1 VEGGTTFSA
10 DETHRRILRPGNHLV
25 LNSEDAGWQ
34 SLHAAVF
41 QEVPFHATEPAIGH
55 PSLIYHMAH
64 PTRVTRQVDSE
75 QRESALIGPRRS
87 CLTPGGAQ
95 TFWQH
100 SGHPEILQVYLRE
113 SLFKQASAEIYSVDH
128 GAIDIVPRF
137 AINDPLLEQL
147 ALAIITALEDGRA
160 EDALYIDTAAH
171 MMAVHLAR
179 KHSTR
184 ALPERSVSADGLT
197 KQRLRRLLDYI
208 ESHLAG
214 DLTLKRMAGELEL
227 SPFYLARVFKA
238 EVGSS
243 PHQYVLDRRIARAKS
258 MLRDTQLPIADIALA
273 AGFSSQSHLSNRFR
287 RIVGVSP
294 AVYRRQA

>member
-1 VEGGTTFSA
+1 VDGGTTFLA
-10 DETHRRILRPGNHLV
+10 EETHRRILRPGNRLV
-25 LNSEDAGWQ
+25 LHSEDAGWK

-41 QEVPFHATEPAIGH
+41 EEVPFHATESAIGH
-55 PSLIYHMAH
+55 PSMIYHMAH
-64 PTRVTRQVDSE
+64 PTRVARQVESE
-75 QRESALIGPRRS
+75 RRESSLIGPRRI

-113 SLFKQASAEIYSVDH
+113 SLFKQASEEIYGVEA
-128 GAIDIVPRF
+128 GTIDVIPRF

-147 ALAIITALEDGRA
+147 ALAIINALEDGRA

-179 KHSTR
+179 RHSTR
-184 ALPERSVSADGLT
+184 ALPEREVSADGLT
-197 KQRLRRLLDYI
+197 RQRLRRLIDYI
-208 ESHLAG
+208 ESHLGG
-214 DLTLKRMAGELEL
+214 DLTLKKMAEQLEL

-243 PHQYVLDRRIARAKS
+243 PHQYVLDRRISRAKS
-258 MLRDTQLPIADIALA
+258 LLRDTQLPIAEIALT

-294 AVYRRQA
+294 AVYRRQT